1 MIRFKMIYIRTG
13 NNGWQL
19 MIATRGGKTPRDKV
33 CVFVCVCGG
42 GEGGWY
48 EPDDSNL
55 QYLSVQSEGFLS
67 LTCR

>member
-1 MIRFKMIYIRTG
+1 MIRFKMIHIRTG

-33 CVFVCVCGG
+33 CVGG
-42 GEGGWY
+42 GVGGGWWY